1 MTRKRFV
8 KLAMANGYSRNS
20 ANRIAEKVP
29 TSGKTYAEA
38 HKALLAVKEL
48 TAAFTPALSEAV
60 ERFTQAV
67 SKMAKAF
74 SEGAAAFSKAYSAAM
89 TEE

>member
-29 TSGKTYAEA
+29 TSGKTYADA
-38 HKALLAVKEL
+38 YTALLAVKKLWAALVPAMTETVERL
-48 TAAFTPALSEAV
+48 TKAFSKVAKALSEG
-60 ERFTQAV
+60 V
-67 SKMAKAF
+67 S
-74 SEGAAAFSKAYSAAM
+74 AFSKAYSAAM

>member
-8 KLAMANGYSRNS
+8 KLAMASGYSRNS

-29 TSGKTYAEA
+29 ASGKSYAEV
-38 HKALLAVKEL
+38 HKALLPFKKL
-48 TAAFTPALSEAV
+48 TATITPAISEAV
-60 ERFTQAV
+60 ERFTKAA
-67 SKMAKAF
+67 SKIAAALGKA
-74 SEGAAAFSKAYSAAM
+74 AAAFAEALSAAM